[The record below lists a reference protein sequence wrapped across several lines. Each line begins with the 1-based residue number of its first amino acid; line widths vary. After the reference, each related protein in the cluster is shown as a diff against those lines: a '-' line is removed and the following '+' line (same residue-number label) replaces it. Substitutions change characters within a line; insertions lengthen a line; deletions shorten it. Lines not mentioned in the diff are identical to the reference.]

1 MPQQPFNAWFFALV
15 IKIKMNH
22 YFCVWPTPMN
32 AKDIVADRDGYFL
45 WLSCGAERKT
55 TVKLGDEFAMAMVRL
70 S

>member
-1 MPQQPFNAWFFALV
+1 
-15 IKIKMNH
+15 
-22 YFCVWPTPMN
+22 MN